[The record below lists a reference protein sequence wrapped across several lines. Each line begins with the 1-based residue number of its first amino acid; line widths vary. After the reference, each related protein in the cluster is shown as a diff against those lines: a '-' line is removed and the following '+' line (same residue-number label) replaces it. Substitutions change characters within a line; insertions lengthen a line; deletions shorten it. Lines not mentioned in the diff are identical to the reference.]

1 MQIAIALAV
10 SDSPILLDVSNNDD
24 VTLDECDVDEAEND
38 LTDRTDKLLSMAEY
52 RDEIYH
58 YLRKAEVCHLP
69 KICP

>member
-1 MQIAIALAV
+1 M
-10 SDSPILLDVSNNDD
+10 SNNDD